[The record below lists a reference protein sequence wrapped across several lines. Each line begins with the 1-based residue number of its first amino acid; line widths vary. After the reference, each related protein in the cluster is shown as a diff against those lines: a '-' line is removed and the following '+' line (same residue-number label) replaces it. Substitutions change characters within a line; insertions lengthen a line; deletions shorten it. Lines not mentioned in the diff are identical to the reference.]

1 MATFAQLT
9 EYQQNMVEKAR
20 NRVIEAI
27 GQNMDLYGMTHS
39 TGHLYGLLFFSD
51 HPMTLDEMG
60 KEMEMSKTS
69 MSTGVRT
76 LVDMKMVHKVW
87 EKGKRKDLYEVEA
100 DWYQTFADYFSLE
113 WRKAVEMNL
122 LAIRRSMRELEGLMN
137 EHPDDDTL
145 AVIVRRDLTK
155 MHEAEAYYHWLERL
169 IETFETGQIFD
180 FVPKTA
186 TKTAE

>member
-9 EYQQNMVEKAR
+9 QEQKSVVEKAR

-51 HPMTLDEMG
+51 HPMTLDDM
-60 KEMEMSKTS
+60 KREMEMSKTS

-87 EKGKRKDLYEVEA
+87 EKGTRKDLYEAEQ
-100 DWYQTFADYFSLE
+100 DWYQTFTDYFGLK
-113 WRKAVEMNL
+113 WRKAVEMNMS
-122 LAIRRSMRELEGLMN
+122 AIRRSMRELETLRSSS
-137 EHPDDDTL
+137 DDDQL
-145 AVIVRRDLTK
+145 AAVISLDLSK
-155 MHEAEAYYHWLERL
+155 MRQAEAYYEWLDRL
-169 IETFETGQIFD
+169 IDALESGDIFSL
-180 FVPKTA
+180 VPKR
-186 TKTAE
+186 EQ

>member
-9 EYQQNMVEKAR
+9 QEQQGAVEKAR

-27 GQNMDLYGMTHS
+27 GQNMDLYGMTQS

-87 EKGKRKDLYEVEA
+87 GKGTRKDLYEVEP
-100 DWYQTFADYFSLE
+100 DWYQTFADYFGIK
-113 WRKAVEMNL
+113 WRKAIEVNL
-122 LAIRRSMRELEGLMN
+122 SAIRRSKRELENLLAAHG
-137 EHPDDDTL
+137 EDETL
-145 AVIVRRDLTK
+145 RGIVQADIAK
-155 MHEAEAYYHWLERL
+155 MQEAEQYYHWLDQL
-169 IETFETGQIFD
+169 IDALESGEIFR
-180 FVPKTA
+180 FIPKPGTP
-186 TKTAE
+186 E

>member
-1 MATFAQLT
+1 MTTFAQLT
-9 EYQQNMVEKAR
+9 QEQKSAVEKAR

-51 HPMTLDEMG
+51 HPMTLDDM
-60 KEMEMSKTS
+60 KQEMEMSKTS

-87 EKGKRKDLYEVEA
+87 EKGTRKDLYEAEQ
-100 DWYQTFADYFSLE
+100 DWHQTFADYFGLK

-122 LAIRRSMRELEGLMN
+122 SAIRRSVKELELLRGSPEDEQLA
-137 EHPDDDTL
+137 
-145 AVIVRRDLTK
+145 AVIAKDIAK
-155 MHEAEAYYHWLERL
+155 MEQAEAYYGWLNQLIDAFESGDIFTFIPKHER
-169 IETFETGQIFD
+169 
-180 FVPKTA
+180 
-186 TKTAE
+186 

>member
-1 MATFAQLT
+1 MATFSQLT
-9 EYQQNMVEKAR
+9 QEQQGAVEKAR

-27 GQNMDLYGMTHS
+27 GQNMDLYGMTQS

-87 EKGKRKDLYEVEA
+87 GKGTRKDLYKVEP
-100 DWYQTFADYFSLE
+100 DWYQTIADYFGIK
-113 WRKAVEMNL
+113 WRKAIEVNL
-122 LAIRRSMRELEGLMN
+122 SAIRRSRRELENLLAAQS
-137 EHPDDDTL
+137 EDDTL
-145 AVIVRRDLTK
+145 RGIVQADIAK
-155 MHEAEAYYHWLERL
+155 MQEAEQYYYWLDQL
-169 IETFETGQIFD
+169 INALESGEIFR
-180 FVPKTA
+180 FIPKPGTP
-186 TKTAE
+186 E